1 MKKIIIV
8 AAFVLTAGIVATT
21 NNVKS
26 VKVVKAPTTTF
37 DKNVIANAD

>member
-1 MKKIIIV
+1 MKKLIIA

-21 NNVKS
+21 NTKS
-26 VKVVKAPTTTF
+26 VKVVKATTTF

>member
-1 MKKIIIV
+1 MKKLIIA

-21 NNVKS
+21 NTKS